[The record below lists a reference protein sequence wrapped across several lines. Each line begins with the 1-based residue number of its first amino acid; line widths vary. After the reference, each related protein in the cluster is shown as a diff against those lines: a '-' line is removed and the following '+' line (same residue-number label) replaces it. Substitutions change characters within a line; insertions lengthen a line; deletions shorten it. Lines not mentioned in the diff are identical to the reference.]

1 MLCETKQVGI
11 DMTGISTRP
20 LVAGTAC
27 GRLLRLSADIS
38 FWGGVDPCSGRIID
52 TRHPQHDECMAGKIL
67 LMNRSIGSSSGSSV
81 LLELFQRKLAP
92 AGIILA
98 EPDFIIVLGVLVAK
112 EMGYGEIPVIQ
123 MDPAHLETI
132 PGRLEIDRSGALK
145 AVK

>member
-1 MLCETKQVGI
+1 M
-11 DMTGISTRP
+11 
-20 LVAGTAC
+20 AGTAR

-52 TRHPQHDECMAGKIL
+52 SRHPQYGESMADRIL

-98 EPDFIIVLGVLVAK
+98 EPDFIIVLGVVVAR
-112 EMGYGEIPVIQ
+112 EMGYGEIPVTQLNPSHFEALPEYLDI
-123 MDPAHLETI
+123 
-132 PGRLEIDRSGALK
+132 GFSGTLK
-145 AVK
+145 AARQV